1 MISVGNDKSYRILSY
16 LQIRILLPLPTL
28 FRTSENE
35 ESFLTLQRNASTTL
49 YSIMGMATIRCLRE
63 GFNGRE

>member
-1 MISVGNDKSYRILSY
+1 MINRILFYHIYKSV
-16 LQIRILLPLPTL
+16 ILLPLPTL

-35 ESFLTLQRNASTTL
+35 ESFLTLPINASTTL